1 MLRRCCGAAFLMVLA
16 FSLGGCSGP
25 VGLYHS
31 FEGGAIAQSRQ
42 APPGADKPYPNLADV
57 PAAPTAAPAGAQ
69 EAIAA
74 QARGEAGGVSTP
86 SPGALAGL
94 TLPVAPPPVPNVPGV
109 RLTAPPPPAA
119 PAPAPVAAAPV
130 PKPPGPPV
138 GIAFAP
144 GSAILPAAQASV
156 LTQLAARRAGA
167 QIQVCGFG
175 EGALPLAFSRA
186 RRIADALTAA
196 GVPPKDIRITAMAS
210 GSGGFAQLVY

>member
-1 MLRRCCGAAFLMVLA
+1 MLRRCCGAAFLVVLA

-42 APPGADKPYPNLADV
+42 APPGADKPFPNLADV
-57 PAAPTAAPAGAQ
+57 PAAPTATPAGAQ

-94 TLPVAPPPVPNVPGV
+94 TLPEAPPPVPKVPGV
-109 RLTAPPPPAA
+109 RLTAPPPAA
-119 PAPAPVAAAPV
+119 PVSAPVAEAPA

-156 LTQLAARRAGA
+156 LTKLAAKRAGA
-167 QIQVCGFG
+167 QIRVCGFG
-175 EGALPLAFSRA
+175 EGALPLAVSRA

-196 GVPPKDIRITAMAS
+196 GVPPTDIRIAAMAS